1 MFYSKQK
8 TIILQHFNNMLF
20 LYGLVV
26 KFWELV
32 DKLNDKIVDDVVMD
46 FFEDLSDRRRQ
57 IRYIYNGFID
67 KIREIF
73 LLK

>member
-73 LLK
+73 F